1 VNVADNP
8 GLAQAIDFR
17 DECDALYAALATAP
31 AEAWERPTQFKGWT
45 FNDVL
50 GHLHMFDHAAELAAR
65 GRAEIKSFLGEVAA
79 GCADG
84 TSLTDFTRRW
94 LHGCNGAELLDR
106 WRTQY
111 RHLADVYLPLEPNLR
126 LAWAGPDMSAR
137 SFMSA
142 RQMETWS
149 HGQAVFDALGL
160 NRVERDRMRNIAVM
174 GVNTFG
180 WTFTVNRRDVPE
192 RKPYVRLLA
201 PSGAIWEWN
210 DPAAADRVEGT
221 AVDFCRVVTQT
232 RNVRDTRLQVTGDVA
247 QAWMDI
253 AQCFAGPAEQPPA
266 PGTRYRQHLSAVL
279 G

>member
-1 VNVADNP
+1 MGEIEIKIRSICRWTRLVRVCPPVADERSRAVNVADNP

-142 RQMETWS
+142 RQMETWA
-149 HGQAVFDALGL
+149 HGQAVYDLIGPRAG
-160 NRVERDRMRNIAVM
+160 RAR
-174 GVNTFG
+174 
-180 WTFTVNRRDVPE
+180 
-192 RKPYVRLLA
+192 
-201 PSGAIWEWN
+201 
-210 DPAAADRVEGT
+210 PA
-221 AVDFCRVVTQT
+221 
-232 RNVRDTRLQVTGDVA
+232 
-247 QAWMDI
+247 
-253 AQCFAGPAEQPPA
+253 
-266 PGTRYRQHLSAVL
+266 SATSR
-279 G
+279 